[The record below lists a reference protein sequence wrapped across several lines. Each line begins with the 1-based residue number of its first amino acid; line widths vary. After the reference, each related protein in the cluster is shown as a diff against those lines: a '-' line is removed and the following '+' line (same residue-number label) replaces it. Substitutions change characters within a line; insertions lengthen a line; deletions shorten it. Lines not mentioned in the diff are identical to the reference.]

1 VSLHPRVLRDLLE
14 AEADVA
20 RERLGNR
27 VTHIGVGADY
37 VEVHFTAQDVGRR
50 MRLTGADYDRRPLSV
65 SFVDEEGNAV
75 PAEGW
80 PSITMGVPHPVLG
93 TPWTC
98 LRGTLEYHLYAGHT
112 AAADSWDASRADLR
126 VPDVIE
132 HLLERCTA

>member
-1 VSLHPRVLRDLLE
+1 MLRDLLE

-20 RERLGNR
+20 RERLGDR
-27 VTHIGVGADY
+27 VTNISVGANN
-37 VEVHFTAQDVGRR
+37 VEVHFIAHGVERR
-50 MRLTGADYDRRPLSV
+50 MRLTGADYDRRPLSL
-65 SFVDEEGNAV
+65 SFVDETGNPL

-80 PSITMGVPHPVLG
+80 PPITTGGHHPVLG

-132 HLLERCTA
+132 HVLQRCTA